1 MLNMPKSRT
10 KSKLTRRSGLLG
22 IAPISL
28 FLILSGIGISQ
39 QKEKKQYTPAPPS
52 DLPEVIWRDPGDVS
66 SLNLIYG
73 IGGKEDAPDPDA
85 TYTFVEEDMN
95 GTSPKFRVKDA
106 NGVEWKVKMGAEPQA
121 ETAATRLL
129 WAAGYFVDE
138 DYYAP
143 EIKVAGLPKL
153 RRGEQFVSDGAV
165 HGVRLERKIKGQKNV
180 GTWDWFKNPFLNTRE
195 FNGLRVMMSLLNNWD
210 LKTINNSVYEIDGQR
225 RYVVSDVGATFG
237 KTGDPAKRSKSDVE
251 GYEKSKFIEK
261 IHADYV
267 DFTMHSRPLFIAA
280 IDAPNYEERSR
291 MEKVTQHIPRADA
304 KWLGQKL
311 AQLSDEQIR
320 DCFRSAG
327 YMTQEVD
334 EYTKTV
340 KERIAELNAL

>member
-1 MLNMPKSRT
+1 MLDMLESTRKS
-10 KSKLTRRSGLLG
+10 SPTRRASLLG

-28 FLILSGIGISQ
+28 LLILSGIGISQ
-39 QKEKKQYTPAPPS
+39 QKEKKQYTPAPAS
-52 DLPEVIWRDPGDVS
+52 DLPEVIWRDPGDVR

-73 IGGKEDAPDPDA
+73 IGGKEDAPDPNA
-85 TYTFVEEDMN
+85 SYTFIEEDMN

-138 DYYAP
+138 DYYQP
-143 EIKVAGLPKL
+143 EIKVDGLPKL
-153 RRGEQFVSDGAV
+153 RRGEVFVSDGAV
-165 HGVRLERKIKGQKNV
+165 HGVRLERRIKDQKNV

-210 LKTINNSVYEIDGQR
+210 LKTINNSVYEINGER

-237 KTGDPAKRSKSDVE
+237 KTGNPATRSKSDVE
-251 GYEKSKFIEK
+251 GCEKSKFIEK
-261 IHADYV
+261 TYADYV

-280 IDAPNYEERSR
+280 VDAPNYEERSR

-304 KWLGQKL
+304 KWLGQRL

-327 YMTQEVD
+327 YTSQEVD
-334 EYTKTV
+334 EYTKVV
-340 KERIAELNAL
+340 KERIADLNAL